1 MAEEKQA
8 EKKEKWLSAV
18 AVTTILFAVCATLS
32 TFKGGQHSTR
42 AVLAQSKAT
51 NQWAY
56 YQAKDLKQYLHEL
69 QKDSLD
75 LALLGAGKADAAYA
89 KAVSEK
95 AAAYAAKMAKYE
107 VQKEE
112 IKKQAEALDA
122 SIAESQAHSGAF
134 GMAIIFLQ
142 IAILLSSVAALMKVR
157 NLWLTGVGVGGLGL
171 VFFANGFFLFF

>member
-1 MAEEKQA
+1 MAEEKN
-8 EKKEKWLSAV
+8 EKWLGYV

-56 YQAKDLKQYLHEL
+56 YQSKDLKEYLHEL
-69 QKDSLD
+69 QKDALD
-75 LALLGAGKADAAYA
+75 LALLNAGKAEGEYA
-89 KAVSEK
+89 RAVKAKGE
-95 AAAYAAKMAKYE
+95 AYAAKIAKYE

-112 IKKQAEALDA
+112 IKKQAEAFDA
-122 SIAESQAHSGAF
+122 SIAQAQAHSGAF

-142 IAILLSSVAALMKVR
+142 IAILLSSVSALMKLKPV
-157 NLWLTGVGVGGLGL
+157 WYGGMGVGLVGL